1 MICAH
6 RAALDGIQMDE
17 IDPAIVIQRI
27 EEAAPKET
35 IQTAALAMGGSRIT
49 QKRRESL
56 DVVVRF
62 AIDVRKREMA
72 RREEIIEQ
80 VNRWAMRGGILRIS
94 QKPARRLRVILAQAA
109 SVGDPW
115 DWTAN
120 YSLTFRACGIPWW
133 EQETPATATGPVAAS
148 GSIGIQAEGSAETF
162 AEATLEN
169 MSGANI
175 STASISIGGNA
186 MQFSDLGLG
195 GGERLVIDHDERG
208 FLRIRIRNAGGTFR
222 SAMAKRSG
230 ADDFKVLPGAVSC
243 SWSAQRAVQAT
254 VSVRGRFA

>member
-72 RREEIIEQ
+72 RREEIIEK
-80 VNRWAMRGGILRIS
+80 VNAWAMRGGILTIS
-94 QKPARRLRVILAQAA
+94 QRPERRIRVILAAA
-109 SVGDPW
+109 ANTGDPW

-120 YSLTFRACGIPWW
+120 YSLTFRALGVPYW
-133 EQETPATATGPVAAS
+133 EQASPTTGTTGIGTGGSAA
-148 GSIGIQAEGSAETF
+148 IPAEGSAQTV
-162 AEATLEN
+162 ADVTIAN
-169 MSGANI
+169 MSGAAI
-175 STASISIGGNA
+175 STVSVTVGGQN
-186 MQFSDLGLG
+186 MSFTDLGLG
-195 GGERLVIDHDERG
+195 GGEKLVIDHDG
-208 FLRIRIRNAGGTFR
+208 QGYLRIRIQGTGGWR
-222 SAMAKRSG
+222 SAMARRTG
-230 ADDFKVLPGAVSC
+230 ADDFFVAPGSVQAAF
-243 SWSAQRAVQAT
+243 SAQRACQMT
-254 VSVRGRFA
+254 VSIRGRYA